1 MSNRDD
7 FNGRSLPC
15 LASNK
20 VSGGIF
26 VCRADAPYG
35 SHPSGRAVAASPV
48 KRYLRWAKYRLPFSV
63 RESRLGLGER
73 GGTEPLPTAAA
84 VGCRS
89 AHSLRCL
96 YSTSIARTTDQSA
109 LTDGLRR
116 AGSGQRFR
124 PREAKSPIAI
134 SESAVEPQT
143 LQGTEV
149 SPMDTLFFAFYHWK
163 ECCSPKA
170 VSVVMSAASA
180 NVTTATAFAFR
191 SGRDGSEGHRAIA
204 DMRCWLAARVDRP
217 LADDSPVQE
226 SAGSRQRLCWRF
238 CHRPACPFRRA
249 ISCSARNSDVLASH
263 SLAFRR

>member
-84 VGCRS
+84 VSCRS

-134 SESAVEPQT
+134 SESADEPHT

-149 SPMDTLFFAFYHWK
+149 SPMDTLFFAFYPWK

-170 VSVVMSAASA
+170 VSVVMSAGLQTSLL
-180 NVTTATAFAFR
+180 TPLSPSTQ
-191 SGRDGSEGHRAIA
+191 GRAEV
-204 DMRCWLAARVDRP
+204 RVIEP
-217 LADDSPVQE
+217 LSV
-226 SAGSRQRLCWRF
+226 SRQD
-238 CHRPACPFRRA
+238 FRTGSTPIRSMTLPVTE
-249 ISCSARNSDVLASH
+249 IR
-263 SLAFRR
+263 